1 LRKLRKNGNFS
12 QLYAPANGCRPRR
25 PAAAA
30 ITPGWGM
37 TAELEL
43 NSVNEKENVKTVRNE
58 NNVNS
63 VTLVL

>member
-1 LRKLRKNGNFS
+1 VPA
-12 QLYAPANGCRPRR
+12 APAGG
-25 PAAAA
+25 AATTA
-30 ITPGWGM
+30 GWGM

-43 NSVNEKENVKTVRNE
+43 NSVNEKENVKTVKNE